1 MDGSGFSV
9 HISAESMSSGMS
21 SLRAKKKK
29 RPQMVQASFQAG
41 NDPMIS
47 GGAASTSTLAESE
60 QTIEMGPAAA
70 TTFAS
75 ESTEQEEVKDDNGN
89 AIQFAVKEGGFQIVS
104 TFEGADEAT
113 NHFQRMR
120 QKDKQAYETKQR

>member
-9 HISAESMSSGMS
+9 HISAESMSEGMRS
-21 SLRAKKKK
+21 IRQRTKKK

-41 NDPMIS
+41 NDPVIS
-47 GGAASTSTLAESE
+47 GGAATTSTLAESE

-89 AIQFAVKEGGFQIVS
+89 AIQFFVKEGGFQIVS

-120 QKDKQAYETKQR
+120 QKDK